1 MDEQEEIFDMNDAEK
16 DDRPYKRIPN
26 DLKVIKCPKCGEEMP
41 STVSTCVNCGCYLKE
56 DEKPSYTPMSTDKIK
71 NIRFIVGVV
80 CIVAFI
86 VLYVFVLK
94 K

>member
-56 DEKPSYTPMSTDKIK
+56 D
-71 NIRFIVGVV
+71 
-80 CIVAFI
+80 
-86 VLYVFVLK
+86 
-94 K
+94 